1 MLNSVVDFVIT
12 HLHRVPR
19 FNFQLKQVQP
29 AFDLVWFGDY
39 LQSLFFLGCICL
51 IFTGLLLLTITIQW
65 ICRCC
70 SRKAAGRTRR
80 EVRNLSISLFL
91 ISALCFVLLGFCFFG
106 NEHLNRGVTSAVAGI
121 DDTIK
126 NIKYANEQCTIF
138 SGVRENATKHIND
151 LISIVNTKAHEHP
164 EINQTDLTEAH
175 HLLTGLSHEVDSL
188 QTGLEKMQKVLQ
200 GVDFLEEQRK
210 AVDYYEFE
218 RWAVCIT
225 LLVIISSVLFLG
237 ATFFCQRS
245 WKGSVLFSAFGVVIF
260 ILSWS
265 IFSISLPVLTALS
278 DLCLEGDKYV
288 AAHLSREMIETIKFY
303 KTCNPKPSHD
313 NLPPSIPVGQMNSK
327 LLNLQANETK
337 LDALLGSLFN
347 RSSDITNATTFL
359 SYDIS
364 QSLKSVGA
372 LETTVACYAY
382 HDDVQGMYKG
392 ICYTGII
399 GTLIFTSSLFL
410 LGILFF
416 ALLLIVSR
424 SWYLFSRQEAL
435 LSDKCPYHRPNPYG
449 KFFTLDRHG
458 CPKRLSLRPTDY
470 GEVDESDPFFPRNND
485 STIPADIYGTHV
497 YNPRTRFG
505 NSLERTE
512 PSTGTT
518 TATGGITTGNNNPS
532 TPLLDNSGG
541 PPTPLWNHRSGSNF
555 NAQASAPPATNSVI
569 RSTGLEDAYGRYQ
582 EQFDV

>member
-1 MLNSVVDFVIT
+1 MLNSIVNFVIT
-12 HLHRVPR
+12 NLHRVPR
-19 FNFQLKQVQP
+19 FNFQFKHVKP
-29 AFDLVWFGDY
+29 AFDLTWFGDY
-39 LQSLFFLGCICL
+39 LQSLFFLGFICL
-51 IFTGLLLLTITIQW
+51 LFTSLLLLTITIEW

-91 ISALCFVLLGFCFFG
+91 ISAVCFILLGFCFFG

-138 SGVRENATKHIND
+138 SGIRENATQHIND

-164 EINQTDLTEAH
+164 EVNQTDLTEAH
-175 HLLTGLSHEVDSL
+175 HLLTGLSHEVDGL
-188 QTGLEKMQKVLQ
+188 QTGLEKMQHVLKNI
-200 GVDFLEEQRK
+200 DFLEDQRN

-225 LLVIISSVLFLG
+225 LLIIISSVLFLG

-278 DLCLEGDKYV
+278 DLCLEGDQYV
-288 AAHLSREMIETIKFY
+288 SAHLSREMIETIKFY

-313 NLPPSIPVGQMNSK
+313 NLPPSIPVDQINSK
-327 LLNLQANETK
+327 LVSLQASETK

-347 RSSDITNATTFL
+347 HSSEISNATAFL
-359 SYDIS
+359 SFDIS

-382 HDDVQGMYKG
+382 HDDVKAMYKG
-392 ICYTGII
+392 ICYTGIT
-399 GTLIFTSSLFL
+399 GTLIFTASLFL
-410 LGILFF
+410 LGVLFF
-416 ALLLIVSR
+416 TLLLIVSR

-435 LSDKCPYHRPNPYG
+435 ISEKCPYHRPNPYG

-458 CPKRLSLRPTDY
+458 CPKRIFMRPTDY
-470 GEVDESDPFFPRNND
+470 GEVDENDPFFPRNND
-485 STIPADIYGTHV
+485 STIPVDIYGTHV
-497 YNPRTRFG
+497 YNPRTRFA

-518 TATGGITTGNNNPS
+518 TVTGGGANNPS

-541 PPTPLWNHRSGSNF
+541 PSTPLWNHRSGSNF

-569 RSTGLEDAYGRYQ
+569 RSGGFEDAYGRYQ